1 MSLDAFWAHIDN
13 QIEELRSA
21 RTVYDVLRICPR
33 IPGTSSGDGFF
44 GGGGGDVLPNDPLS
58 EAGWEYVWVEAHYY
72 WCMQAPGGGSSECC
86 CRGDLH
92 SPIASCPE
100 CVAGMHSDC
109 WKAGGMIT
117 YVEGDLYR
125 GNQHPSK
132 AGR

>member
-1 MSLDAFWAHIDN
+1 MSLDAFWEHIDN

-21 RTVYDVLRICPR
+21 KTADEVLRICPK

-58 EAGWEYVWVEAHYY
+58 EAGWEYVWVDAHYF
-72 WCMQAPGGGSSECC
+72 WCMQAPN
-86 CRGDLH
+86 GDM
-92 SPIASCPE
+92 
-100 CVAGMHSDC
+100 V
-109 WKAGGMIT
+109 T

-132 AGR
+132 ADR